1 MTATSSTKLITVLAV
16 ILAASVLV
24 ETLLFRI
31 FARGG
36 VYFISDATPAVI
48 KNGYTSLVFSGNTL
62 FNFAAPVALLVL
74 GFIAVMAWTKRP
86 DPIYTALSGI
96 IGVVAGVGLL
106 MMIGL
111 SGPALST
118 AYYAASSL
126 ALFTFFL
133 LAVRRRAGLPITAF
147 ILLTG
152 LSYLAIYSFKGFGS
166 AELAESGIRSI
177 NVLSLGEWMSV
188 IAFIALLPLLIGRKA
203 QLDRRSVVIASVIS
217 ILVYGLGFSRADS
230 VPLIANWAFGLI
242 LILPYIAYIVS
253 LWVTVAFV
261 VSRIRRGEVILAA
274 GVLLVMLGHRSIP
287 LTYFNDIV
295 LIGLLL
301 AAMYSKP
308 VTVIEP
314 QVDEVP
320 ANLIIADPRD
330 A

>member
-1 MTATSSTKLITVLAV
+1 MTATPSTKMITVLTV

-36 VYFISDATPAVI
+36 VYFLSDAPPAVI

-62 FNFAAPVALLVL
+62 FNFAAPVALLIL
-74 GFIAVMAWTKRP
+74 AFLAVMAWTKRP
-86 DPIYTALSGI
+86 DPIYIALSGI
-96 IGVVAGVGLL
+96 IGIVVIIGLL

-118 AYYAASSL
+118 AYYVASSITL
-126 ALFTFFL
+126 ISIFL
-133 LAVRRRAGLPITAF
+133 IAVRRGAGFPITAF

-166 AELAESGIRSI
+166 SEFAESGIRSI

-188 IAFIALLPLLIGRKA
+188 IAFIALFPLLIGKRG
-203 QLDRRSVVIASVIS
+203 QLDRRSAVVATVIS
-217 ILVYGLGFSRADS
+217 ILVYGMGFSRADS
-230 VPLIANWAFGLI
+230 VPLIANWAFGLT
-242 LILPYIAYIVS
+242 LILPYIAYIIS
-253 LWVTVAFV
+253 LWVTIAFV
-261 VSRIRRGEVILAA
+261 ASRIRRGEAILAA

-287 LTYFNDIV
+287 LTYFNDLV

-301 AAMYSKP
+301 AAMSSKP
-308 VTVIEP
+308 VEVTEP
-314 QVDEVP
+314 QHDEERSK
-320 ANLIIADPRD
+320 LIVADPRD